1 MKLVKKLVVL
11 VAALT
16 MALGLVA
23 CGGESYPQTYK
34 HTVDWVMGTR
44 GENAELTL
52 NEDGTFKYTYTATDS
67 KDANKTVM
75 SLEVTGTY
83 EKDGNTVTVAVEN
96 GSGYAMN
103 GDTKMDLTV
112 SADDLTW
119 YKMTYAQGATTFEID
134 GEDFVPVG

>member
-1 MKLVKKLVVL
+1 MKLVVL

-23 CGGESYPQTYK
+23 CGGEKYPQEYK
-34 HTVDWVMGTR
+34 YTVDWAMGTR
-44 GENAELTL
+44 GEVATLTL
-52 NEDGTFKYTYTATDS
+52 EEDGTFKYTYTASDL

-83 EKDGNTVTVAVEN
+83 EKDGNTVTVAVES

-119 YKMTYAQGATTFEID
+119 YKMTYAAGATTFEID
-134 GEDFVPVG
+134 GELFTPVG

>member
-11 VAALT
+11 AAALT
-16 MALGLVA
+16 MVLSLVA
-23 CGGESYPQTYK
+23 CGGEKFPQTYK
-34 HTVDWVMGTR
+34 YTVDWVMGTR
-44 GENAELTL
+44 GEVAELTL
-52 NEDGTFKYTYTATDS
+52 NEDGTFDYSYTATDS

-83 EKDGNTVTVAVEN
+83 EKDGNTVKVAVES

-103 GDTKMDLTV
+103 GDTKMDLKV

-119 YKMTYAQGATTFEID
+119 YKMTYAAGATTFEIEGD
-134 GEDFVPVG
+134 VFVPVE